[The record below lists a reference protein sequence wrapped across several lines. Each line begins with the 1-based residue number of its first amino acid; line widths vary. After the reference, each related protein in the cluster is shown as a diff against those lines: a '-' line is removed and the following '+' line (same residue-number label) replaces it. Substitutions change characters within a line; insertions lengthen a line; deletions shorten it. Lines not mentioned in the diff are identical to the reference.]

1 MSSVRFGVYS
11 VTGGE
16 SLFYRFQDG
25 AYTQIPQDDPQSSGT
40 VAAYIT
46 VQELE
51 KLAPL
56 RGFSPSTVRQ
66 CREEVRYFR
75 SGVEIFDAYSF
86 GTLKLTRDDSSAP
99 EDCIAFYVCRNLFA
113 VVDIR
118 DSDGSTRACFESA
131 LRRFPAVAMT
141 PGKLIFSFLDAMIE
155 GDNKRLEDM
164 EYDFSALEES
174 VLRESADEDFTLL
187 LLHHKQ
193 RLLLLH
199 NYYEQLIDVGE
210 LLTEDENGLFGR
222 EDERYFRL
230 FTGRAERLC
239 RNVATLR
246 EQLSQLREA
255 YQSTLDIRLNHT
267 MKFFT
272 ALSAIF
278 LPLSLLV
285 GWYGMNFESM
295 PEFGWKY
302 GYLFVSA
309 IALFVIL
316 FCIKI
321 FKKHHWI

>member
-1 MSSVRFGVYS
+1 M
-11 VTGGE
+11 
-16 SLFYRFQDG
+16 FYRFTDG
-25 AYTQIPQDDPQSSGT
+25 GYTQIPQLSHAKEDT
-40 VAAYIT
+40 VAGYIT
-46 VQELE
+46 VGELE
-51 KLAPL
+51 KLAPSL
-56 RGFSPSTVRQ
+56 GFSPSTVRQ

-75 SGVEIFDAYSF
+75 SSMEIFDSYSF
-86 GTLKLTRDDSSAP
+86 GTLKLTRDASHTG
-99 EDCIAFYVCRNLFA
+99 EDCIAFYVCRKLFL

-118 DSDGSTRACFESA
+118 DSDGSTRACFEGA
-131 LRRFPAVAMT
+131 LRRFPAASMT
-141 PGKLIFSFLDAMIE
+141 PGKLIFAFLDAMIE
-155 GDNKRLEDM
+155 GDSKRLEDM

-174 VLRESADEDFTLL
+174 VLRNSADEDFTVL

-210 LLTEDENGLFGR
+210 LLIEDENSLFPR

-255 YQSTLDIRLNHT
+255 YQSTLDIRLNDT

-272 ALSAIF
+272 VLSAIF

-285 GWYGMNFESM
+285 GWYGMNFENM
-295 PEFGWKY
+295 PEFRWKY
-302 GYLFVSA
+302 GYV
-309 IALFVIL
+309 FVISL
-316 FCIKI
+316 ALCVIVFCIKI
-321 FKKHHWI
+321 FKKNRWI